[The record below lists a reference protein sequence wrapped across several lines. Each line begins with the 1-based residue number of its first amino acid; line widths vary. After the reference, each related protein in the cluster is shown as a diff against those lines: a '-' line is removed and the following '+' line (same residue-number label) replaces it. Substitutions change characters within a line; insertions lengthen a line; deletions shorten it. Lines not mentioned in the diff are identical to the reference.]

1 MRENYGWIYQ
11 KITIYEEISNFTSF
25 ETKLK

>member
-1 MRENYGWIYQ
+1 MRENYRWIYQ
-11 KITIYEEISNFTSF
+11 KLAIYEEISNFTSF